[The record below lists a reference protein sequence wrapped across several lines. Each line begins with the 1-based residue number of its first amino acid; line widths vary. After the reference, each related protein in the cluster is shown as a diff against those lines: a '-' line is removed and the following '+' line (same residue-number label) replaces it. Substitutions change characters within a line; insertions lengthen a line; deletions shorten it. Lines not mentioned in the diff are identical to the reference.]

1 MIQRIQTLFLLAAAV
16 LAGLLITGSLL
27 EMTDLFGNRYILN
40 YSSVTATISEKAQ
53 VQNIW
58 PLAIIII
65 CVPVSCLISIFLYRN
80 RRLQMKMTLAS
91 LLLSLGSLFVAGFF
105 VIMLG
110 RKVDLTYIWNIK
122 VTFPL
127 VEAILCWLA
136 YRAIQRDDEK
146 VKSLDRIR

>member
-16 LAGLLITGSLL
+16 LAAFLLTGSLM
-27 EMTDLFGNRYILN
+27 EMTDIFGNRYTLN
-40 YSSVTATISEKAQ
+40 YSSVTANISDRAQ
-53 VQNIW
+53 VQNLW

-65 CVPVSCLISIFLYRN
+65 CVPVCCLVSIFLYRK
-80 RRLQMKMTLAS
+80 RSLQMKITLAA
-91 LLLSLGSLFVAGFF
+91 LLLSLCSLFVAGFF
-105 VIMLG
+105 LIMLG

-122 VTFPL
+122 ATFP
-127 VEAILCWLA
+127 VIEAILCWLA